1 MVKGSQRNPVPE
13 PVAVAALC
21 DKLSLSP
28 VQSVDD
34 LTDLLVGE
42 WSHVLGFRDKV
53 RFAVATSMTQYR
65 TGQQSLTAAA
75 KGVAYSV
82 KSIREWYAA

>member
-1 MVKGSQRNPVPE
+1 MDGAGTVP
-13 PVAVAALC
+13 
-21 DKLSLSP
+21 
-28 VQSVDD
+28 
-34 LTDLLVGE
+34 
-42 WSHVLGFRDKV
+42 
-53 RFAVATSMTQYR
+53 ATSMTQYR